1 MKILFISH
9 YCGFLGSNRSLASII
24 MYFRDK
30 GIDVEV
36 LLPTRRDFY
45 QYLKNEGIK
54 TYSFFFIFESLYVKK
69 NKKYLSL
76 PILWIYDLL
85 AFPFLLLKIW
95 MINPDIV
102 YTNST
107 TDLFSV
113 FIAKIL
119 RKKHIMHVREFMQED
134 FGGYCVL
141 GKSIKRKIILLS
153 DKLIFVSKAVARA
166 VVGDIPPY
174 GKVIYNG
181 LPIPGGEIKPKS
193 FDGNLRIGV
202 VGNIDISKQQHLA
215 ISFMPEI
222 LKKYPGI
229 SLHLIGDKEC
239 PYKQKLIHMVNS
251 MNLND
256 KVIFEGFIKSPEEI
270 YKRIDVLLM
279 CSRSE
284 AFGRVTIEA
293 MLRKIPVIGY
303 AAGGT
308 TELIDEGVTG
318 FKFKDYGDVIMALD
332 TIVNNKEIVN
342 SIINNAYIN
351 AKEKYSESAYTT
363 NVYNF
368 LNDVNWK

>member
-1 MKILFISH
+1 
-9 YCGFLGSNRSLASII
+9 
-24 MYFRDK
+24 
-30 GIDVEV
+30 
-36 LLPTRRDFY
+36 
-45 QYLKNEGIK
+45 
-54 TYSFFFIFESLYVKK
+54 
-69 NKKYLSL
+69 
-76 PILWIYDLL
+76 
-85 AFPFLLLKIW
+85 
-95 MINPDIV
+95 
-102 YTNST
+102 
-107 TDLFSV
+107 
-113 FIAKIL
+113 
-119 RKKHIMHVREFMQED
+119 
-134 FGGYCVL
+134 
-141 GKSIKRKIILLS
+141 
-153 DKLIFVSKAVARA
+153 
-166 VVGDIPPY
+166 
-174 GKVIYNG
+174 
-181 LPIPGGEIKPKS
+181 
-193 FDGNLRIGV
+193 
-202 VGNIDISKQQHLA
+202 
-215 ISFMPEI
+215 MPEI

-363 NVYNF
+363 NVYNSI
-368 LNDVNWK
+368 NDVNWK